1 GMNVQFDAGFSIGA
15 TSYTWYF
22 GDGTQGLGKTPT
34 HLYAVAGLF
43 YQVTLVV
50 ANDCGGSDTLS
61 KSLSTVGMDDAGI
74 PLYGLWPNPVAPGG
88 RLMIQGLPAAASF
101 QITDALGRIMDH
113 AAVEP
118 AGDRAL
124 WLEIPAHWPGGV
136 YFLRTEETTLRFAVT
151 P

>member
-1 GMNVQFDAGFSIGA
+1 MHPLRKSVVTVRLSNA
-15 TSYTWYF
+15 TALYVLLASY
-22 GDGTQGLGKTPT
+22 
-34 HLYAVAGLF
+34 A
-43 YQVTLVV
+43 
-50 ANDCGGSDTLS
+50 
-61 KSLSTVGMDDAGI
+61 
-74 PLYGLWPNPVAPGG
+74 LWPNPVAPGG

-113 AAVEP
+113 AAAEP